1 MTDSE
6 YFALEALSQSGAKLL
21 LQSPMAY
28 RHDRD
33 NPRTDDLPQFA
44 LGRAVHTF
52 ALQPHLSGQFSPGP
66 DLSGCKTKD
75 GKPTTNPMADSV
87 KAATAAF
94 LAANPGVTVLG
105 ADDYTAAQAMAQA
118 ALDAPSP
125 LSGLTLR
132 DLLTLQSARVEEAI
146 VWEDRETDAPCKA
159 KLDAVFTLPDDSVVV
174 VDLKTTRSA
183 LTKRALTQAVVNFGY
198 EKQAAWYLQ
207 ALAQGEVNDAQ
218 LWFVFVQK
226 AAPYEVAWI
235 QLDGD
240 ALTQGAQ
247 QMRAATQIYAAC
259 VKSGNWPSAQAAG
272 LLPSVLSLPKW
283 FHGDLDEE

>member
-87 KAATAAF
+87 SHGSVTRNAASRPTPSITNNTYCGATRMFLSENVGTRLTMTQSF
-94 LAANPGVTVLG
+94 LA
-105 ADDYTAAQAMAQA
+105 
-118 ALDAPSP
+118 
-125 LSGLTLR
+125 
-132 DLLTLQSARVEEAI
+132 
-146 VWEDRETDAPCKA
+146 
-159 KLDAVFTLPDDSVVV
+159 
-174 VDLKTTRSA
+174 
-183 LTKRALTQAVVNFGY
+183 
-198 EKQAAWYLQ
+198 
-207 ALAQGEVNDAQ
+207 
-218 LWFVFVQK
+218 
-226 AAPYEVAWI
+226 
-235 QLDGD
+235 
-240 ALTQGAQ
+240 
-247 QMRAATQIYAAC
+247 
-259 VKSGNWPSAQAAG
+259 
-272 LLPSVLSLPKW
+272 SL
-283 FHGDLDEE
+283 